1 MGKDKGCVI
10 LTQSEY
16 NDLIQK
22 ANKPSETVKDYNK
35 VNITLRVVGN
45 EVLNSVYD
53 KDALY
58 CMDFFKDYLLS
69 IGGDLTLSQQVYNH
83 VNDLVKSLKKEI
95 NEYNKNA
102 TEEVQKFFDEKMSE
116 LSQKEKAIQE
126 REINIDKVLLDAYN
140 QYYDNLKK
148 SHWWDR
154 LFASRKTLENKKG

>member
-35 VNITLRVVGN
+35 VNITIRVVGD

-58 CMDFFKDYLLS
+58 YMDFFKNYLLS
-69 IGGDLTLSQQVYNH
+69 IGGDLTLSQQVHEY
-83 VNDLVKSLKKEI
+83 VNDLAKSLKKEI

-116 LSQKEKAIQE
+116 LNQKEKVIQE
-126 REINIDKVLLDAYN
+126 KEINIDKVLLDAYN
-140 QYYDNLKK
+140 RYYDNLKK

-154 LFASRKTLENKKG
+154 LFASRKTLENKKE

>member
-1 MGKDKGCVI
+1 MGKDNGCVI

-35 VNITLRVVGN
+35 INITIRVIGD

-58 CMDFFKDYLLS
+58 CMDFFKNYLLS
-69 IGGDLTLSQQVYNH
+69 IGGDLTLSQQVHEY
-83 VNDLVKSLKKEI
+83 VNDLAKSLKKEI

-102 TEEVQKFFDEKMSE
+102 TEEVQKFFDEKMFE
-116 LSQKEKAIQE
+116 LNQREKAIQE

>member
-1 MGKDKGCVI
+1 MENDKGCVI

-58 CMDFFKDYLLS
+58 RMDFFKNYLLS
-69 IGGDLTLSQQVYNH
+69 IGGDLTLSQQVHEY
-83 VNDLVKSLKKEI
+83 VNDLAKSLKKEI

-140 QYYDNLKK
+140 RYYDNLKK